1 MDRKVAWILGLIGGV
16 LVLASI
22 FLPWYKI
29 VPMAGVS
36 EEATGWDL
44 TKATKGLVPMPGMVA
59 PELLLGA
66 GIIIIL
72 TCLVLLWKPQ
82 EVVEALMGTFTVLA
96 AASAVGVFILEN
108 APVLHIQ
115 DVCYGAYVLLIGAI
129 LALISLLVKKPE
141 K

>member
-1 MDRKVAWILGLIGGV
+1 
-16 LVLASI
+16 VLASI
-22 FLPWYKI
+22 FLPWYK
-29 VPMAGVS
+29 VTGVGDV
-36 EEATGWDL
+36 TGWDL
-44 TKATKGLVPMPGMVA
+44 TKTAKGLIPMPGMVA

-96 AASAVGVFILEN
+96 AASAVGVFILET
-108 APVLHIQ
+108 AGK
-115 DVCYGAYVLLIGAI
+115 DMGYGAYVLLIGAI

>member
-22 FLPWYKI
+22 FLPWYK
-29 VPMAGVS
+29 VTGVGDV
-36 EEATGWDL
+36 TGWDL
-44 TKATKGLVPMPGMVA
+44 TKTAKGLIPMPEMVA

-82 EVVEALMGTFTVLA
+82 EVAEALMGTFTVLA
-96 AASAVGVFILEN
+96 AASAVWVFILET
-108 APVLHIQ
+108 AGK
-115 DVCYGAYVLLIGAI
+115 DMGYGAYVLLIGAI

>member
-1 MDRKVAWILGLIGGV
+1 LDRKVAWILGLIGGV

-22 FLPWYKI
+22 FLPWYK
-29 VPMAGVS
+29 VTGVGDV
-36 EEATGWDL
+36 TGWDL
-44 TKATKGLVPMPGMVA
+44 TKTAKGLIPMPEMVA

>member
-1 MDRKVAWILGLIGGV
+1 MNRKAAWILGLIGGI

-22 FLPWYKI
+22 FLPWYK
-29 VPMAGVS
+29 VTGVGDV
-36 EEATGWDL
+36 TGWDL
-44 TKATKGLVPMPGMVA
+44 TKTAKGLIPMPEMVA
-59 PELLLGA
+59 PQLLLGA

-82 EVVEALMGTFTVLA
+82 EVAEALMGTFTVLA
-96 AASAVGVFILEN
+96 AASAVGVFVLEE
-108 APVLHIQ
+108 AGK
-115 DVCYGAYVLLIGAI
+115 DMGYGAYVLLIGAI